1 MKSHQ
6 WEYERNLGNKTDFL
20 KKKQQSSLRLQQ
32 TQLSIQTL
40 DDTEM
45 LSWATRDSLGAKAN
59 VTKCVGE
66 RRGKPALSLLPL
78 VISTHTSLWAF

>member
-6 WEYERNLGNKTDFL
+6 WECERNLGNKTD
-20 KKKQQSSLRLQQ
+20 KKKKRNKKHLSSLSLQQ

-45 LSWATRDSLGAKAN
+45 LS
-59 VTKCVGE
+59 
-66 RRGKPALSLLPL
+66 
-78 VISTHTSLWAF
+78 